1 MREDAGG
8 RAATT
13 AKVLTL
19 DPSLLSSAAVPSAET
34 PARHNDDDNDDA
46 VARPLVFAPSV
57 GAYAVGGGCASG
69 PLFLGLFLLPFL
81 TTVVNSSASS
91 TDDSAVDR
99 EDFLVGRDRARTV
112 LQTAAASVTGGIS
125 SLSAISC
132 HHSSAL
138 RRSRALRSSS
148 RSRGPEPPDFL
159 VPSPAA
165 LSLLPF
171 SPEQRKRLNAGRVC
185 RGGGGEGPMIVPVGA
200 PGEFAFVLLVV
211 EFPTACLPLSE
222 VPPVTALSE
231 HSFVSSTVPWRRL
244 STPSR

>member
-19 DPSLLSSAAVPSAET
+19 DPSLLSPAAVPSAET

-57 GAYAVGGGCASG
+57 GAYAVGGGCVSG

-112 LQTAAASVTGGIS
+112 LQTAAASVTGWIS

-165 LSLLPF
+165 LSLLP
-171 SPEQRKRLNAGRVC
+171 SPPEQRKRLNAGRVC
-185 RGGGGEGPMIVPVGA
+185 RGGGGEGPIIGPR
-200 PGEFAFVLLVV
+200 ENLLSSSSWWNSLPHVYHCQR
-211 EFPTACLPLSE
+211 FLLLLPSPSIPLSA
-222 VPPVTALSE
+222 PPSLGDD
-231 HSFVSSTVPWRRL
+231 
-244 STPSR
+244 